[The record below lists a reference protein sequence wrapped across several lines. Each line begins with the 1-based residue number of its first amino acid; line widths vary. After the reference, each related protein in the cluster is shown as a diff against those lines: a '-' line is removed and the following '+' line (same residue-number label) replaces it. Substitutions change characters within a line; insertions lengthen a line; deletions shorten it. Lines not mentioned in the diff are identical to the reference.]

1 MTPAAQ
7 AHRWNGIYAG
17 KDCFLSHGGRV
28 MVCLF
33 GKRLSAARVC
43 CAISDGR
50 YPAHCAF
57 VGAFD
62 DLRRVNIHTSDDRRI
77 KAETIKIAGSIFYE
91 KLEGRYS
98 VALRHYGLN
107 YKFGLWMDRSDAEAA
122 LTWGRHELITGRPG
136 HEADD
141 LPDGWDFNLAKSL
154 ERMKLSERRGMHGG
168 FFGVSFCKA
177 NGKLRADYW
186 QARINCNGSKF
197 ARSAK
202 TAIEAAKAYND
213 LADQHL
219 GVGVGSRNVI
229 PDEALKKLARQ
240 KPKKLP
246 RVSKSKTKS
255 DDI

>member
-1 MTPAAQ
+1 MSMMAKNKHREAHPEWFDEKGRPHVWVLLELIDYNPETGHGVWKKRGVKWFDRYTTSGGSVMTPAAQ

-154 ERMKLSERRGMHGG
+154 ERMKLSERRWLVRM
-168 FFGVSFCKA
+168 
-177 NGKLRADYW
+177 RA
-186 QARINCNGSKF
+186 I
-197 ARSAK
+197 
-202 TAIEAAKAYND
+202 
-213 LADQHL
+213 
-219 GVGVGSRNVI
+219 
-229 PDEALKKLARQ
+229 KKRQ
-240 KPKKLP
+240 MP
-246 RVSKSKTKS
+246 
-255 DDI
+255 